1 MKTVLVTGG
10 AGGIG
15 EAICRKFAAN
25 GYFVGVGYLSSEKKA
40 REIAA
45 ETGGAA
51 IEIDVRDIRSVRKAT
66 NEFFAYYKKIDA
78 LVNNAGVALPIKTL
92 LDCSEEEFDKIFSVN
107 VKGVFNCTKEALPRL
122 IESKGSI
129 VNVSSMWGICGAS
142 CEALYSS
149 TKAAIIGFTKSIAK
163 EYAAAGVRVNAVAPG
178 FIDTKM
184 NKSFGEEDRKEIL
197 GDIPLGRFGT
207 PEDVA
212 EAAYYL
218 ADKGSFVTGEVLN
231 VSGGEVI

>member
-1 MKTVLVTGG
+1 
-10 AGGIG
+10 
-15 EAICRKFAAN
+15 
-25 GYFVGVGYLSSEKKA
+25 
-40 REIAA
+40 
-45 ETGGAA
+45 
-51 IEIDVRDIRSVRKAT
+51 
-66 NEFFAYYKKIDA
+66 
-78 LVNNAGVALPIKTL
+78 
-92 LDCSEEEFDKIFSVN
+92 
-107 VKGVFNCTKEALPRL
+107 
-122 IESKGSI
+122 
-129 VNVSSMWGICGAS
+129 MWGICGAS

-197 GDIPLGRFGT
+197 GDIPLGKFGT
-207 PEDVA
+207 SEDVA
-212 EAAYYL
+212 EATYYL